1 MSGSRGLDF
10 KSKLDNLYKDIQ
22 ATGEAFGRA
31 YDQKVCEL
39 IPEFFEVEDLFDDE
53 YLQNFFEEK
62 VEEGGE
68 FYEIAHNYTVE
79 QIQNGAL
86 PLSDLIDLED
96 DDVKAQLFA
105 LVQANFTKEE
115 VFPEDKP
122 IGISDSVSDSVSD
135 AVGRQVEVLEAQ
147 NQALR
152 LENQKLQQ
160 QLKDAGHA
168 IKSLQ
173 EAQNQ
178 ELRLENRILQQQLN
192 AIKSLLHAN

>member
-22 ATGEAFGRA
+22 ATGEEFVRQ
-31 YDQKVCEL
+31 YDQKVCDL
-39 IPEFFEVEDLFDDE
+39 IPEFFDVEDLFDDE
-53 YLQNFFEEK
+53 YLENFFQEK
-62 VEEGGE
+62 VEEDGKM
-68 FYEIAHNYTVE
+68 YEVAYDYIQD
-79 QIQNGAL
+79 QIQNGAIS
-86 PLSDLIDLED
+86 LSDLLDLED
-96 DDVKAQLFA
+96 DDVKAQVFA

-122 IGISDSVSDSVSD
+122 IGISDSVSD

-160 QLKDAGHA
+160 QL
-168 IKSLQ
+168 Q
-173 EAQNQ
+173 
-178 ELRLENRILQQQLN
+178 

>member
-10 KSKLDNLYKDIQ
+10 KSKLDTLYKDIQ

-39 IPEFFEVEDLFDDE
+39 IPEFFDVEDLFDDE

-62 VEEGGE
+62 VEEGEGY
-68 FYEIAHNYTVE
+68 YEIAHNYTQE
-79 QIQNGAL
+79 QIQNGVL
-86 PLSDLIDLED
+86 PLSDLLDLED
-96 DDVKAQLFA
+96 DDVKAQVFA

-122 IGISDSVSDSVSD
+122 IGISDSVSD

-160 QLKDAGHA
+160 YLQDAGHA

-173 EAQNQ
+173 EAQDQ
-178 ELRLENRILQQQLN
+178 ALRLENQKLQQQLN

>member
-10 KSKLDNLYKDIQ
+10 KSKLDTLYKDIQ

-39 IPEFFEVEDLFDDE
+39 IPEFFDVEDLYDDE

-62 VEEGGE
+62 VEEGEGY
-68 FYEIAHNYTVE
+68 YEIAHTYTQE
-79 QIQNGAL
+79 QIQNGVL
-86 PLSDLIDLED
+86 PLSDLLDLED
-96 DDVKAQLFA
+96 DDVKAQVFA

-122 IGISDSVSDSVSD
+122 IGISDSVSD

-160 QLKDAGHA
+160 QL
-168 IKSLQ
+168 
-173 EAQNQ
+173 
-178 ELRLENRILQQQLN
+178 N